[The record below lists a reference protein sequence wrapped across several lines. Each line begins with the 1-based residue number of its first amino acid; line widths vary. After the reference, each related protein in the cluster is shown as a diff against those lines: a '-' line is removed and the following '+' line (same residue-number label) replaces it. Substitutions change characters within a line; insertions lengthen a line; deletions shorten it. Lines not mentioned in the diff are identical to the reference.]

1 MLVQILNRGKQQQL
15 QQIIF
20 SDILFVKKHLCIWHT
35 LMAGAMNSFQTPA
48 SSPYLSAVTTLSGQS
63 GFGITLPASQ
73 LDKGGTWVPLNF

>member
-48 SSPYLSAVTTLSGQS
+48 SSP
-63 GFGITLPASQ
+63 
-73 LDKGGTWVPLNF
+73 